1 MYKLFAANQ
10 YGNEIELT
18 HNPAWTVKSLDG
30 FDPPDSQINTQ
41 RLAGYDG
48 SVFNSSYIEERT
60 ITITL
65 AINAPCERNRIEL
78 YRYFKTK
85 FVVRLRYVTETRD
98 VYIDGF
104 VQSLQVDY
112 FKKKELA
119 QIVIKCP
126 SPALNG
132 TVKNVQEFTSV
143 DPLFEFPFEIVTP
156 IPFSEIVVGQEKSI
170 INSGD
175 LETGCMIDIHAL
187 GTVTTPKIYN
197 TGTGDFMIL
206 NTTMLEGD
214 SIVINTR
221 KGQKSIKLIR
231 NGAESNLISA
241 LAEGSTWFVLAP
253 GDNVFASNAD
263 GNPEYMYITFT
274 LVDQFEGV

>member
-10 YGNEIELT
+10 YGDEIEIT
-18 HNPAWTVKSLDG
+18 HNSMWTVKSLDG

-187 GTVTTPKIYN
+187 GPVTTPKVYN

-214 SIVINTR
+214 SIIINTR